1 MAASTA
7 QIARVRRMTAEP
19 TTSTYSDA
27 DIRSYIEAHPLP
39 DDLGR
44 RPWTATQLA
53 IRGLTDTP
61 ATVWTPT
68 YDLNAAAADI
78 WDEKAAK
85 LVANGQIYETD
96 SAHLQAMRQV
106 RFYRSKR
113 STRTIEMVP
122 DYPARTIEDVE
133 VPERGDD
140 EQLPFE

>member
-1 MAASTA
+1 MAASAA

-19 TTSTYSDA
+19 TMTPYNDA
-27 DIRSYIEAHPLP
+27 AIKGYIEAHPLP

-44 RPWTATQLA
+44 RPWTATQMA
-53 IRGLTDTP
+53 AAGVTDTP

-78 WDEKAAK
+78 WDEKAAG

-96 SAHLQAMRQV
+96 SQHLQAMRMV

-113 STRTIEMVP
+113 SAKTTEMVP
-122 DYPARTIEDVE
+122 EYPQHLVDVE
-133 VPERGDD
+133 IP
-140 EQLPFE
+140 